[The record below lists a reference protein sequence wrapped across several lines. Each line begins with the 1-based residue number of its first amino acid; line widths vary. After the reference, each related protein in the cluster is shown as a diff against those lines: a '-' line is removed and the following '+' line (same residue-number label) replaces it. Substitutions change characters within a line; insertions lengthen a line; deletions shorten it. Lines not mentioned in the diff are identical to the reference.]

1 MYMDGYY
8 GASLEMYNEY
18 STICLVGGGIGVT
31 PLLSILEDIVA
42 KMWGGEP
49 LRQKVCFI
57 FSFREL
63 SLLEEIHPVLMQIKE
78 LDPHGEYFSLHFSLT
93 RVPTHEMLDQPI
105 DRERITGK
113 TEASAT
119 KYAKTFTSKVPRPF
133 TEPLRT
139 RTSKVVMFGASFL
152 VTLIVVVLVKYG
164 NKVQADNENL
174 WPLQN
179 FVEISLLIAVGM
191 ITVYTSVAL
200 DKETHDPWMNTSH
213 SRDVSETPRYPSL
226 AVDVHTFQNL
236 ISEHNVE
243 VGRRPDIPELIKTA
257 FVGHISKT
265 NLASAGNNSIGVFVS
280 GPEDLKKSLEYVIA
294 DLGAQHFDV
303 HEEEFEL

>member
-8 GASLEMYNEY
+8 GASLEMYEEY

-31 PLLSILEDIVA
+31 PLLSILQDLVA
-42 KMWGGEP
+42 RIWSGEP
-49 LRQKVCFI
+49 PRQKVYFI

-78 LDPHGEYFSLHFSLT
+78 IDPHEEYFSLHFSLT
-93 RVPTHEMLDQPI
+93 RVPTKEMLDQPI

-113 TEASAT
+113 TEALAT
-119 KYAKTFTSKVPRPF
+119 KYDSKVTSRTPRSF

-164 NKVQADNENL
+164 NKVQVHNENL

-179 FVEISLLIAVGM
+179 FVEIVLLIAVGM
-191 ITVYTSVAL
+191 MTVYTSV
-200 DKETHDPWMNTSH
+200 
-213 SRDVSETPRYPSL
+213 
-226 AVDVHTFQNL
+226 
-236 ISEHNVE
+236 
-243 VGRRPDIPELIKTA
+243 
-257 FVGHISKT
+257 
-265 NLASAGNNSIGVFVS
+265 
-280 GPEDLKKSLEYVIA
+280 
-294 DLGAQHFDV
+294 
-303 HEEEFEL
+303 